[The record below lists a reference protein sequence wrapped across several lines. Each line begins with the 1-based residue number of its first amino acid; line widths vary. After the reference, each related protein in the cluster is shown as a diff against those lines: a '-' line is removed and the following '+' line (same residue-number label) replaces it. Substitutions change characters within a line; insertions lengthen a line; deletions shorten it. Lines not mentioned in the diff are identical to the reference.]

1 MKSVCVF
8 DSLARVLARLSIAGA
23 ALAFAA
29 LPASAAAAGDP
40 HGVWLRPEGG
50 VQFSFYDC
58 GGLLCAKVIAA
69 KNPEDQASIGTV
81 ILRGARQS
89 GPNEWKGK
97 LYNSEDGKT
106 YDGFIS
112 LKSPSELSLKGCLW
126 GVLCSGETWK
136 RVAAAT
142 SAPATTSVKPQT
154 IAAKPQPKIAPQTHA
169 MAADPAR

>member
-1 MKSVCVF
+1 MNLSCVF
-8 DSLARVLARLSIAGA
+8 DPLARVVAHLALGVV
-23 ALAFAA
+23 ALACAA
-29 LPASAAAAGDP
+29 IPASADAGGDP

-81 ILRGARQS
+81 ILRGAKQS

-112 LKSPSELSLKGCLW
+112 LKSTNELSLKGCLW

-136 RVAAAT
+136 RVA
-142 SAPATTSVKPQT
+142 STTTASTTVKPQT
-154 IAAKPQPKIAPQTHA
+154 AAARPQTKAAPQAHA
-169 MAADPAR
+169 MVAEPAR